1 MDGRLEGG
9 FEEVD
14 CSFVVAI
21 LDNLGNAMVPSV
33 RKSEMMYSLRHR
45 ETPT

>member
-33 RKSEMMYSLRHR
+33 RKSEMYSLRHS